1 MVAALLVIAL
11 CPAADAQPAGTVGVD
26 VYTFDCHGSG
36 IGNVN
41 VLVSGRTIKSDPL
54 GHTGGT
60 FVSPGAVSLSAI
72 QPSQPQAKLD
82 HVDYY
87 PSGASGHQTLKPDGS
102 GTVSFNTGA
111 NGGLAIAFMCESK
124 LITVRI
130 GTTSSCTDQPNQAM
144 HAQGGVTVTIGG
156 KFYTSNV
163 NGIIEVQLTPGT
175 YPINAAYK
183 DDVLGYVA
191 DNGLR
196 IARSENGTFNVRL
209 TGNTNLEVRMLTCQ
223 LNGQPKARAVITAIS
238 AGSFKVYRT
247 NAKGNGFVGMQ
258 LRDGDQVY
266 VQGNATIRWL
276 SDGGTI
282 AFKGYAQ
289 FTIGPEAP
297 AGTSQQAT
305 RASPGAMQLI
315 DGIIEYL
322 SPSSEDAGAERFK
335 ASTHT
340 FVAAIDGTHFI
351 LSYDQKTQV
360 GSLSVSQGRVTVT
373 PKNKAL
379 KAVTL
384 RAGQRVS
391 VTPTRVGPVAAA
403 AGVGAIPGVAATPAA
418 KAASA
423 TFGQVIQQAEQRDAT
438 GKLTVEAARIIPF
451 ACGGKSYY
459 LYHYVSR
466 PAGQPAFRAIL
477 PPDYAHPL
485 GGKDFST
492 SAQAVTAACSGVG
505 TSR

>member
-1 MVAALLVIAL
+1 
-11 CPAADAQPAGTVGVD
+11 
-26 VYTFDCHGSG
+26 
-36 IGNVN
+36 
-41 VLVSGRTIKSDPL
+41 
-54 GHTGGT
+54 
-60 FVSPGAVSLSAI
+60 
-72 QPSQPQAKLD
+72 
-82 HVDYY
+82 
-87 PSGASGHQTLKPDGS
+87 
-102 GTVSFNTGA
+102 
-111 NGGLAIAFMCESK
+111 
-124 LITVRI
+124 
-130 GTTSSCTDQPNQAM
+130 
-144 HAQGGVTVTIGG
+144 
-156 KFYTSNV
+156 
-163 NGIIEVQLTPGT
+163 
-175 YPINAAYK
+175 
-183 DDVLGYVA
+183 
-191 DNGLR
+191 
-196 IARSENGTFNVRL
+196 
-209 TGNTNLEVRMLTCQ
+209 
-223 LNGQPKARAVITAIS
+223 
-238 AGSFKVYRT
+238 
-247 NAKGNGFVGMQ
+247 
-258 LRDGDQVY
+258 
-266 VQGNATIRWL
+266 
-276 SDGGTI
+276 
-282 AFKGYAQ
+282 
-289 FTIGPEAP
+289 
-297 AGTSQQAT
+297 
-305 RASPGAMQLI
+305 MQLI

>member
-1 MVAALLVIAL
+1 
-11 CPAADAQPAGTVGVD
+11 
-26 VYTFDCHGSG
+26 VYTYDCHSTG
-36 IGNVN
+36 IGKVN
-41 VLVSGRTIKSDPL
+41 VLVSGRSIQSDPL

-60 FVSPGAVSLSAI
+60 FVSPGVVSLSAV

-102 GTVSFNTGA
+102 GMVSFNTGN

-130 GTTSSCTDQPNQAM
+130 GTTSSCTDQANQAM
-144 HAQGGVTVTIGG
+144 HAQGGVTVTVGG
-156 KFYTSNV
+156 KYYTSNA
-163 NGIIEVQLTPGT
+163 NGFIEVQLPPGT

-209 TGNTNLEVRMLTCQ
+209 AESTTLEVRMLTCEP
-223 LNGQPKARAVITAIS
+223 NGQAKARAVITAIS
-238 AGSFKVYRT
+238 AGSFRVYRS

-258 LRDGDQVY
+258 LRDGDHVY

-297 AGTSQQAT
+297 AGSSQPST

-322 SPSSEDAGAERFK
+322 SPVNEDAGAERFK

-340 FVAAIDGTHFI
+340 FVASIDGTHFI
-351 LSYDQKTQV
+351 MSYDQKTQA
-360 GSLSVSQGRVTVT
+360 GSLSLIAGRVTVT
-373 PKNKAL
+373 PKNKSL

-384 RAGQRVS
+384 RPGQRVS
-391 VTPTRVGPVAAA
+391 VTPTRVGPVAA
-403 AGVGAIPGVAATPAA
+403 TPAA
-418 KAASA
+418 KVASA
-423 TFGQVIQQAEQRDAT
+423 TFGQVIQQAEQRNAA
-438 GKLTVEAARIIPF
+438 GQLTVEAASIVPF

-477 PPDYAHPL
+477 PPDYAHPI
-485 GGKDFST
+485 GGKDFLT
-492 SAQAVTAACSGVG
+492 SAQAVSAACS
-505 TSR
+505 TP

>member
-1 MVAALLVIAL
+1 L

-340 FVAAIDGTHFI
+340 F
-351 LSYDQKTQV
+351 